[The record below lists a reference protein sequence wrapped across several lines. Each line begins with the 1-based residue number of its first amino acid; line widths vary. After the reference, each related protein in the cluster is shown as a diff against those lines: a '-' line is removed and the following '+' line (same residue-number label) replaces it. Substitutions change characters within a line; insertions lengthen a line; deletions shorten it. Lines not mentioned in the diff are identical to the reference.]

1 MLHDTGVA
9 VKVNDKLWIF
19 RQLIN
24 IEPWLRRTLN
34 KSAKFLWNPAQ
45 V

>member
-9 VKVNDKLWIF
+9 TTVNVKLWI
-19 RQLIN
+19 IN
-24 IEPWLRRTLN
+24 FEPWLRRTLN